1 VHFYILVEYKRM
13 KLRSGKSIASKDAPR
28 RGRTK
33 SPPNKRAPKPKS
45 RKQKSRKKKP
55 PTIYCG
61 NNAAV
66 LGDDLV
72 AGTPYSC
79 LQKGYMYGRHHMPV
93 DMSYAAEYEHLT
105 PRKIWCGKKT
115 LTVAELRRR
124 GYDYNGILPECLRY
138 GLGAGRRDKA
148 RAEGVIG

>member
-1 VHFYILVEYKRM
+1 M
-13 KLRSGKSIASKDAPR
+13 QLRSGKSIVQKKKGGIPKAPR
-28 RGRTK
+28 RGKTK
-33 SPPNKRAPKPKS
+33 SPPTPKPTS

-55 PTIYCG
+55 PIYCG

-66 LGDDLV
+66 LNDDLV

-93 DMSYAAEYEHLT
+93 DMSYAAEYEQLT

>member
-1 VHFYILVEYKRM
+1 MHFYILVEYKRM

-33 SPPNKRAPKPKS
+33 SPPKKRAPKPTS
-45 RKQKSRKKKP
+45 RKQKSRKKK

-93 DMSYAAEYEHLT
+93 DMSYAAEYEQLT

>member
-1 VHFYILVEYKRM
+1 M
-13 KLRSGKSIASKDAPR
+13 QLRSGKSIIQKGIPKAPR
-28 RGRTK
+28 GGKK
-33 SPPNKRAPKPKS
+33 SPPKKSAKSGPK
-45 RKQKSRKKKP
+45 KSRKKK

-93 DMSYAAEYEHLT
+93 DMSYAAEYEQLT